1 MMRVL
6 HVYKTAL
13 PESVGGIE
21 QVVHTLAAHTPA
33 HGIASGVLALCAD
46 AGHAGTVRHA
56 GYDLHRFQRDF
67 EVASM
72 PVSLRLLRH
81 YAQLARQ
88 ADLIHYHYPWPFM
101 DVLHFSL
108 PGRPPAVVSYHADIV
123 RQRQW
128 LRLYRPLQQRF
139 LRSVD
144 RIVATSP
151 NYLASSRVLH
161 EHRPKVSVIPIGL
174 DGPAPEHQPTP
185 QRMQAWRQ
193 RLGPRFFLFVG
204 VLRYY
209 KGLDFLLQAAQ
220 GTQMPIAIV
229 GDGPQAAAL
238 RGQAQHHRLAH
249 VHFLGHLDEAD
260 KHALLASCEALVF
273 PSHLRSEAFGLS
285 LVEAAMHA
293 KPMISCDIDT
303 GTSFVNLDGQT
314 GLVVAPGD
322 AQALRNAMYKLWDH
336 PDLAAAYG
344 AEALQR
350 YRRLFTAETM
360 VRSYADLYRDIF
372 ADHSRRLPQK

>member
-1 MMRVL
+1 MRVL

-21 QVVHTLAAHTPA
+21 QVVHTLAKQAPA
-33 HGIASGVLALCAD
+33 HGVASGVLALCTD
-46 AGHAGTVRHA
+46 AGHAGTIRHE

-81 YAQLARQ
+81 YAQLARC

-101 DVLHFSL
+101 DLLHFSL
-108 PGRPPAVVSYHADIV
+108 PHRPASVVSYHADIV

-128 LRLYRPLQQRF
+128 LRLYRPLQRRF
-139 LRSVD
+139 LGSVD

-161 EHRPKVSVIPIGL
+161 EHRTKVSMIPIGL
-174 DGPAPEHQPTP
+174 DAPAPEHRPTP
-185 QRMQAWRQ
+185 QRTQAWHQ

-209 KGLDFLLQAAQ
+209 KGLNFLLQAAQ
-220 GTQMPIAIV
+220 GTRIPVAIV

-238 RGQAQHHRLAH
+238 REQARRCGLEH
-249 VHFLGHLDEAD
+249 VHFLGHLNEAD
-260 KHALLASCEALVF
+260 KHALLAACEALVF

-303 GTSFVNLDGQT
+303 GTSFVNIDGET

-336 PDLAAAYG
+336 PHIAAAYG
-344 AEALQR
+344 RRALER
-350 YRRLFTAETM
+350 YRQLFTAEAM
-360 VRSYADLYRDIF
+360 VTSYVDLYRDIF
-372 ADHSRRLPQK
+372 TRNSRRLAQK